1 MLPPEKSVSVV
12 IPSYNGRGLLEENL
26 PSLMRAVSAANVPVE
41 VIVVDDGSSDDTF
54 SFLEERFPTV
64 RVLVN
69 ERNLGFIET
78 MNRGIR
84 ASRNDLVLSLNN
96 DILVGEDL
104 FERTL
109 SRFEDPAVFSVTPN
123 VVDPRTQV
131 NQAISMLAPGPCW
144 FGITPLEVSDL
155 PDLDGEWPLFYAL
168 GGASFYDR
176 EKLLRLGG
184 FDPVF
189 QPFYME
195 DIDLSYRAWKA
206 GWKAVLE
213 PRTTVWHKGSSTIS
227 GLHRRRKI
235 KFYVDRNRTLLLWLN
250 VTDPALIIRYFLCL
264 PFSLMYDILAF
275 RKYKFVGFF
284 WALKYLPRIPVLRKA
299 RKELFT
305 VSDRE
310 VIALV
315 RRRRTR
321 RRRNAHV

>member
-12 IPSYNGRGLLEENL
+12 IPSYNGRRLLEENL

-131 NQAISMLAPGPCW
+131 NQAISMLAPEC
-144 FGITPLEVSDL
+144 
-155 PDLDGEWPLFYAL
+155 
-168 GGASFYDR
+168 
-176 EKLLRLGG
+176 
-184 FDPVF
+184 
-189 QPFYME
+189 
-195 DIDLSYRAWKA
+195 
-206 GWKAVLE
+206 
-213 PRTTVWHKGSSTIS
+213 
-227 GLHRRRKI
+227 
-235 KFYVDRNRTLLLWLN
+235 
-250 VTDPALIIRYFLCL
+250 
-264 PFSLMYDILAF
+264 
-275 RKYKFVGFF
+275 
-284 WALKYLPRIPVLRKA
+284 
-299 RKELFT
+299 
-305 VSDRE
+305 
-310 VIALV
+310 
-315 RRRRTR
+315 
-321 RRRNAHV
+321 

>member
-1 MLPPEKSVSVV
+1 
-12 IPSYNGRGLLEENL
+12 
-26 PSLMRAVSAANVPVE
+26 MRAVSAAEVPVE
-41 VIVVDDGSSDDTF
+41 VVVVDDGSSDGTLP
-54 SFLEERFPTV
+54 FLEERFPAV
-64 RVLVN
+64 RILAN

-104 FERTL
+104 FERAPA
-109 SRFEDPAVFSVTPN
+109 RFEDPAVFSVTPN
-123 VVDPRTQV
+123 VLDPRTRV

-144 FGITPLEVSDL
+144 FGITPLDVSDL
-155 PDLDGEWPLFYAL
+155 PDLDREWPLFYAL

-176 EKLLRLGG
+176 EKLVRLGG
-184 FDPVF
+184 FDPIF

-250 VTDPALIIRYFLCL
+250 VTDPALILRYFLCL
-264 PFSLMYDILAF
+264 PFSLLYDILAF

-284 WALKYLPRIPVLRKA
+284 WALKYLPRIPALRKA
-299 RKELFT
+299 RKELIA

-315 RRRRTR
+315 RRKRKKIRDMGP
-321 RRRNAHV
+321 A